1 MKNFILAFR
10 VTFHCLIGCS
20 IGEIIGLIIGVEFHL
35 STTITILLATLLAFL
50 FGFFFA
56 ILSLK
61 KKKELNF
68 VQSFKIIW
76 LGEFISIS
84 TMELAMNSVDYY
96 MGGMNVASIFNST
109 FWIAFTYAFVAG
121 YLAALP
127 VNYIMISLNKKTC
140 CH

>member
-1 MKNFILAFR
+1 MDF
-10 VTFHCLIGCS
+10 
-20 IGEIIGLIIGVEFHL
+20 
-35 STTITILLATLLAFL
+35 FL
-50 FGFFFA
+50 RYF
-56 ILSLK
+56 LK